1 MKQFLHKKHNNHP
14 SPSVYWCRANTIC
27 GGIHTHCV
35 PKRAIAASHTQLH
48 TFMPAPIFKGFVFYP
63 SKHHR
68 RILASW
74 KYSIWDN
81 LWTQKSHEIVQLFNH
96 FHDIRCIKKIVIRE
110 PMLKKVPGCV
120 SALFSRRE
128 KRCNNTFERISAS
141 FAKRNSLL
149 NVTNPW
155 ADEWCKS
162 FLNCLRVRDV
172 AFVA

>member
-1 MKQFLHKKHNNHP
+1 MFIDVGQIQFAVVYTHIVCQREPLLLPTHN
-14 SPSVYWCRANTIC
+14 Y
-27 GGIHTHCV
+27 THSCQ
-35 PKRAIAASHTQLH
+35 PRFLKALFFTHQNIIAGSLLQ
-48 TFMPAPIFKGFVFYP
+48 I
-63 SKHHR
+63 
-68 RILASW
+68 